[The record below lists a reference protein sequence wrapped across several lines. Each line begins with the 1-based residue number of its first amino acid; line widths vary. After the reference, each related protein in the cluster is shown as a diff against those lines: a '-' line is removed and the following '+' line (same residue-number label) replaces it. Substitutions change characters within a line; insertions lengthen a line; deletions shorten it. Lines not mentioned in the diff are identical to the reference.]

1 MAITII
7 GVEPQAIV
15 LDDADQV
22 KRVENPRSKRVFQ
35 ANSSQ
40 TRSDQF
46 DGSLDPRVV
55 SEMAGRRIV
64 NWPAYAT
71 VRVSG

>member
-22 KRVENPRSKRVFQ
+22 KRVENPGSKRVFQ

-40 TRSDQF
+40 TRSDQL

-55 SEMAGRRIV
+55 SEMTRR
-64 NWPAYAT
+64 
-71 VRVSG
+71 G